1 MPIKERFSVTPFGR
15 GDAHKQHEKDEKM
28 EEDREDFKF
37 RFLGLKGAF
46 WQYVKEQ
53 GITPSAAIRHFI
65 KNGLSEQGGFTVA
78 EQKELKNLMIEY
90 KRQHGKVGT
99 NLNQIARY
107 FNQHGHLIESDL
119 HNNHVNLMQNQKDI
133 TRLLNKILSK
143 L

>member
-1 MPIKERFSVTPFGR
+1 MKERREKFDVRLLELENDFYDYIER
-15 GDAHKQHEKDEKM
+15 HKVSGSK
-28 EEDREDFKF
+28 
-37 RFLGLKGAF
+37 
-46 WQYVKEQ
+46 
-53 GITPSAAIRHFI
+53 AIRHFI

-78 EQKELKNLMIEY
+78 EQKEIKNLMIEY

-107 FNQHGHLIESDL
+107 FNQHGHLIESNL
-119 HNNHVNLMQNQKDI
+119 HNSHVNLMQNQKDI